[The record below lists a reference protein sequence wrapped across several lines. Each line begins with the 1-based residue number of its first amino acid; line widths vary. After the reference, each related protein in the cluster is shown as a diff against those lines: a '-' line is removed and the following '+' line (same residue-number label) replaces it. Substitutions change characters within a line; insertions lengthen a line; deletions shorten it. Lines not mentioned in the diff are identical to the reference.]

1 MSDVKKPLA
10 LIILDGFGYSEDSQ
24 FNAIRNANAPT
35 FEHIWSEC
43 PHTLIGT
50 SGLSVGLPEGQ
61 MGNSEV
67 GHTTLGAGRVVYQ
80 NFTRINKAI
89 ADGDFFDNTVYGE
102 AIERAV
108 ANNGAVHIMGLMS
121 PGGVHSHED
130 HILAAIK
137 LAAQKGAQ
145 HIYLHAFLDGRDV
158 PPRSAE
164 ASLKKADE
172 LFAEIGKGR
181 TATLCGRFY
190 AMDRDSRWPR
200 VQEAYDL
207 LTLGKAEYHAPN
219 ALAGL
224 HAAYVR
230 DEDDE
235 FVHATTIGAEGAPDA
250 TFNDGDCVLFM
261 NFRPD
266 RARQLSRAFTDV
278 DFDGFDRRKQPKLA
292 SFVQTTEYS
301 HDIDA
306 PVAFPAVD
314 LSQSFGEVMALK
326 GKRQLR
332 IAETEKYA
340 HVTFFFSG
348 GREDTFEGED
358 RILVPSPNVETYD
371 QQPEMS
377 APEVT
382 AKLIEAIESG
392 KYDAIVCNYANCDQ
406 VGHTGDYDASIK
418 AVEAVDRCLKQ
429 VFEALE
435 KVGGEALITA
445 DHGNVELMFDTES
458 NQKHTQ
464 HTTLPVPLVYVGKRE
479 IQLSSDGS
487 LADIAPTMLDL
498 MSIEQ
503 PKEMTGHSLVT
514 R

>member
-1 MSDVKKPLA
+1 
-10 LIILDGFGYSEDSQ
+10 
-24 FNAIRNANAPT
+24 
-35 FEHIWSEC
+35 
-43 PHTLIGT
+43 
-50 SGLSVGLPEGQ
+50 
-61 MGNSEV
+61 
-67 GHTTLGAGRVVYQ
+67 
-80 NFTRINKAI
+80 
-89 ADGDFFDNTVYGE
+89 
-102 AIERAV
+102 
-108 ANNGAVHIMGLMS
+108 
-121 PGGVHSHED
+121 
-130 HILAAIK
+130 
-137 LAAQKGAQ
+137 
-145 HIYLHAFLDGRDV
+145 
-158 PPRSAE
+158 
-164 ASLKKADE
+164 
-172 LFAEIGKGR
+172 
-181 TATLCGRFY
+181 
-190 AMDRDSRWPR
+190 
-200 VQEAYDL
+200 
-207 LTLGKAEYHAPN
+207 
-219 ALAGL
+219 
-224 HAAYVR
+224 
-230 DEDDE
+230 
-235 FVHATTIGAEGAPDA
+235 
-250 TFNDGDCVLFM
+250 
-261 NFRPD
+261 
-266 RARQLSRAFTDV
+266 
-278 DFDGFDRRKQPKLA
+278 
-292 SFVQTTEYS
+292 
-301 HDIDA
+301 
-306 PVAFPAVD
+306 
-314 LSQSFGEVMALK
+314 MALK

-406 VGHTGDYDASIK
+406 VGHTGDYNASIK
-418 AVEAVDRCLKQ
+418 AVEAVDGCLKQ